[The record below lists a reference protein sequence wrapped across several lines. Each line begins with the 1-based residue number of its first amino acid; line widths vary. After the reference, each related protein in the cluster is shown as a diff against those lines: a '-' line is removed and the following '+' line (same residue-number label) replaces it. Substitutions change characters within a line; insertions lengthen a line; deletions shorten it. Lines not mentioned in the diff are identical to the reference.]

1 VSHERL
7 RLSFLRT
14 IDFDVT
20 QDGAFLIGLPGRQ
33 VHPKERRMKKHIV
46 AAVLIGVFATPALA
60 LTSGVYY
67 VGLDMTTHTCSVVTH
82 LTHGMEMM
90 GKNKSKEAA
99 EKAMAGMKKCH
110 A

>member
-1 VSHERL
+1 MSDCAYPFYGQLILMLPETVL
-7 RLSFLRT
+7 
-14 IDFDVT
+14 
-20 QDGAFLIGLPGRQ
+20 FLIGLPGRQ
-33 VHPKERRMKKHIV
+33 VHLKERRMKKHIV
-46 AAVLIGVFATPALA
+46 TAVLIGVFATPALA

-82 LTHGMEMM
+82 MTHGMKMM
-90 GKNKSKEAA
+90 GKYKSKEAA

>member
-1 VSHERL
+1 
-7 RLSFLRT
+7 
-14 IDFDVT
+14 
-20 QDGAFLIGLPGRQ
+20 LPGRQ

-82 LTHGMEMM
+82 MTHGMKMM
-90 GKNKSKEAA
+90 GKYKS
-99 EKAMAGMKKCH
+99 MAGMKKCH